1 MAVVW
6 VVTGGIG
13 SGKSTIRRTLEE
25 LGAVTIDAD
34 RIGHAV
40 LEPGG
45 TTFDAVAERWP
56 QVVTDDG
63 LIDRAALGG
72 IVFAD
77 PDELHELEAITHPAI
92 GAGIG
97 RRIDDAGDR
106 VVVVE
111 ISVPKDLVGAG
122 WLQTVVADLPTDERR
137 QRLIDRGM
145 EPEDVDRRMASQ
157 PSRDGWRARGR
168 WVISTSGTRDQVA
181 ERVHR
186 LWEQVIQDSR

>member
-1 MAVVW
+1 MADVW

-13 SGKSTIRRTLEE
+13 SGKSTIRRGLED

-34 RIGHAV
+34 RIGHLV

-45 TTFDAVAERWP
+45 AAFDAVAERWP
-56 QVVTDDG
+56 EAVHDG
-63 LIDRAALGG
+63 RIDRSTLGG

-77 PDELHELEAITHPAI
+77 REALRELEALTHPAI
-92 GAGIG
+92 GAEIG
-97 RRIDDAGDR
+97 RQVEKAGDA

-111 ISVPKDLVGAG
+111 VSVPKDLVGAG
-122 WLQTVVADLPTDERR
+122 WLQTIVADLPTEERT

-145 EPEDVDRRMASQ
+145 EPDDVARRMKAQ

-168 WVISTSGTRDQVA
+168 WIISTSGSRDEVT
-181 ERVHR
+181 ERVRR
-186 LWEQVIQDSR
+186 LWEHVIGDAS